1 MLSFHPLS
9 LADKVWIDERVFA
22 FGSRSADF
30 NFGSMYLW
38 DERYGQLVCDWGGR
52 LITLAHAHDTPIYPF
67 PVGDGEL
74 GPVLEAMREYAQT
87 LDFPFVIRGVE
98 EAGCEELERLY
109 PGKFRF
115 TEDVQYGD
123 YLYSAEKLSTL
134 AGKKLHAKRNFINRF
149 LAEHEWRFEV
159 LEKRHFPACVALLDK
174 WDHTGGHENG
184 ETVEGEHTA
193 IMCALENYGEL
204 GLVGG
209 ALFAEGEMIAF
220 TIGERIANDTVDVHF
235 EKAEAEISGAYA
247 MINRE
252 FVRHVLSLWPEIRY
266 FNRED
271 DMGLENLRQAKL
283 SYHPEYILRK
293 FTAAWQG

>member
-1 MLSFHPLS
+1 M
-9 LADKVWIDERVFA
+9 
-22 FGSRSADF
+22 
-30 NFGSMYLW
+30 
-38 DERYGQLVCDWGGR
+38 
-52 LITLAHAHDTPIYPF
+52 
-67 PVGDGEL
+67 
-74 GPVLEAMREYAQT
+74 
-87 LDFPFVIRGVE
+87 
-98 EAGCEELERLY
+98 
-109 PGKFRF
+109 
-115 TEDVQYGD
+115 
-123 YLYSAEKLSTL
+123 
-134 AGKKLHAKRNFINRF
+134 
-149 LAEHEWRFEV
+149 

-174 WDHTGGHENG
+174 WDHTGGHESG

-193 IMCALENYGEL
+193 IMRALEAYDRL

-209 ALFAEGEMIAF
+209 TLFAEGEMIAF
-220 TIGERIANDTVDVHF
+220 TIGERIARDTIDVHF

-293 FTAAWQG
+293 YTATWQG